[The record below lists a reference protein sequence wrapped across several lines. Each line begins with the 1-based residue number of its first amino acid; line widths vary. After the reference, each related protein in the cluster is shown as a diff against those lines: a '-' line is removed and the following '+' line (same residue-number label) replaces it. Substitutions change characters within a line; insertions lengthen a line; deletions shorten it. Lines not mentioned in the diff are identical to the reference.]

1 MQRLVWAGKE
11 LKDGCTLSNY
21 NIRKESTLILRL
33 NGGRTRSDYN
43 IQRESML
50 HIEFEKG
57 AKCEH
62 EQTIT
67 MEKGEES
74 VRNAMDEA
82 LKGEKVHY
90 SEHMAR
96 TYSAHWL
103 L

>member
-1 MQRLVWAGKE
+1 
-11 LKDGCTLSNY
+11 
-21 NIRKESTLILRL
+21 
-33 NGGRTRSDYN
+33 
-43 IQRESML
+43 ML

-74 VRNAMDEA
+74 VRDAMDEA
-82 LKGEKVHY
+82 LKGEKVDH

-96 TYSAHWL
+96 NYSYSAYCFL
-103 L
+103 